1 MEGLLLVHVPPDV
14 GDKVDV
20 DPSQMEVGPVIETV
34 GGVVTD
40 RFSVGSLEQLLAVL
54 VKVKLAVPVLTPV
67 TIPALVTVAM
77 AILELPQVPP
87 VEGVSWVIE
96 SLQITVDP
104 IKSTPGLGETVTSML
119 SSP

>member
-1 MEGLLLVHVPPDV
+1 MLLVHVPPDV
-14 GDKVDV
+14 GDKVEV
-20 DPSQMEVGPVIETV
+20 DPSQMVVAPVIETV

-40 RFSVGSLEQLLAVL
+40 KFSVGSLEQLFAAL

-67 TIPALVTVAM
+67 TNPALVTVA
-77 AILELPQVPP
+77 IVTSELVHVPP
-87 VEGVSWVIE
+87 VAGESCVVE

-104 IKSTPGLGETVTSML
+104 TKSTPGLGDTVISIL

>member
-1 MEGLLLVHVPPDV
+1 MPPDV

-20 DPSQMEVGPVIETV
+20 DPSQMLVDPVIETI

-40 RFSVGSLEQLLAVL
+40 KFSVGSLEQLLAVL

-67 TIPALVTVAM
+67 TTPALVTVATVTS
-77 AILELPQVPP
+77 ELVHVPP
-87 VEGVSWVIE
+87 VDGESWVVE
-96 SLQITVDP
+96 SLQMTVDP